1 MHVMQNTNT
10 VWKTQT
16 VSEPTSY
23 YDLEAFTFTPEKPT
37 LLQETLNQLSKE
49 GWTIFSVQILNPF
62 VPESELDVLFL
73 ITAYKTE
80 FPTLPK
86 VPNQRMAVPD
96 MIGQPAVTYH

>member
-1 MHVMQNTNT
+1 MQNTNT

-23 YDLEAFTFTPEKPT
+23 DNLKAISYEKAT

-49 GWTIFSVQILNPF
+49 GWTIFSVQNLNSF
-62 VPESELDVLFL
+62 VEESELNVLFL

-80 FPTLPK
+80 LPTLPK
-86 VPNQRMAVPD
+86 AYNQRMAVPD
-96 MIGQPAVTYH
+96 MIGQPAVVYH

>member
-1 MHVMQNTNT
+1 MQNTNT

-23 YDLEAFTFTPEKPT
+23 YDLQAFTDEKPT

-96 MIGQPAVTYH
+96 MIAQPAVTYH

>member
-1 MHVMQNTNT
+1 MQNTNT

-23 YDLEAFTFTPEKPT
+23 YDLKAFTFTHEKAT

-62 VPESELDVLFL
+62 VPESELDVVFL

-80 FPTLPK
+80 YPTLPK
-86 VPNQRMAVPD
+86 VPNQRMVVPD
-96 MIGQPAVTYH
+96 LIGQPAVTYH